1 MRRSLLVG
9 ACVGLGLLLAS
20 GPAAADDG
28 PLSGVDL
35 AVRPPTTI
43 LRPLSLGPVV
53 GPAREHLGE
62 CIVTVGGL
70 GSDPTDPKDRPFDR
84 LLEPYLKDPRY
95 RVIPFGTEAGFAY
108 ATRGAVNANAKVLR
122 DQVRAIA
129 PGCAAIHVVAHSM
142 GGLVADRAFARGLS
156 SDQRVATYM
165 PMSAPHNGATL
176 AKAVQHVVTMDA
188 DLAGDLRTTA
198 SALGVHDPDSPA
210 VRDLARSWRP
220 PRPPRGVSAARIYM
234 ATDVLVPLWDAASP
248 GWELRVY
255 PPDDPTD
262 GEGHGATLRDERV
275 HRIVREAI
283 ERRAVPIDERA
294 DHERAPSP
302 AYALVAS
309 GITMVLAAALFA
321 GGAVLATHYGQRRV
335 VESVIQRVGPLVMD
349 RGLSLRSQ
357 GPLRLGVIR
366 DRGRSPALPS
376 AIGGR

>member
-1 MRRSLLVG
+1 MHGRSLLFYACIG
-9 ACVGLGLLLAS
+9 AGVLALGS
-20 GPAAADDG
+20 PAAADEG
-28 PLSGVDL
+28 PPAKGELP
-35 AVRPPTTI
+35 VRPPATI
-43 LRPLSLGPVV
+43 LRPLGIGPV
-53 GPAREHLGE
+53 LGAAEDQLPE
-62 CIVTVGGL
+62 CLVTVGGL

-108 ATRGAVNANAKVLR
+108 DTRGAVNANAKVLR

-176 AKAVQHVVTMDA
+176 AKAVQHVVAMDA

-198 SALGVHDPDSPA
+198 SVLGIHDPDSPA
-210 VRDLARSWRP
+210 VRDLARRWRP

-275 HRIVREAI
+275 HGLVREAI
-283 ERRAVPIDERA
+283 ERRAAPIDDRP

-309 GITMVLAAALFA
+309 GITIALAVGLLA
-321 GGAVLATHYGQRRV
+321 GGVLLLHHYEQRH
-335 VESVIQRVGPLVMD
+335 VIEFMQRVGPVAMD
-349 RGLSLRSQ
+349 RGLW
-357 GPLRLGVIR
+357 GVIR

-376 AIGGR
+376 PIRGR